1 MEIDWGKKVSTRDHY
16 VLFKPTDYNEELTN
30 YKTDD
35 TCGDLAVCE
44 DCQNGYSRKLST
56 IKKRLDLL
64 GYDINSIEQMFN
76 EQIQFYQRHDYKI
89 SMSFTD
95 FCSVLL
101 ELNIFEIDTVSIEN
115 ENVDYDPGEF
125 VRRCIMEEPHIKSAF
140 IKYFFNGKKE
150 QYHDFKWEISDFL
163 EGLDPYLILRIL
175 AENPKNLEYDVNWFY
190 SDYLASEGLCV
201 SQNNYQSNSGEI
213 TSFLP
218 INKKILIVTEGSSDS
233 GILRKTINSLY
244 PEISD
249 FFNFIDMKHNYPFT
263 GVGELCNFCKG
274 LCKINIQNNIIVIFD
289 NDTAGVEKYN
299 FCTQSL
305 QKPNSL
311 VIIKLPD
318 YSDFLHMK
326 TCGLQG
332 ETIEDINGR
341 AVAIECFLDF
351 DSVQIKTQIRWTSLN
366 NKINQYQGELEN
378 KDFYTRKF
386 HKSRLTDG
394 SYDITKLRFLIDYI
408 VKSWVDRNIAK

>member
-95 FCSVLL
+95 FCNVIL
-101 ELNIFEIDTVSIEN
+101 ELDISEIDTVSIEN
-115 ENVDYDPGEF
+115 EYVDYDPGEF

-140 IKYFFNGKKE
+140 IKYFFNGKEE
-150 QYHDFKWEISDFL
+150 QYHDFKWDISDFL
-163 EGLDPYLILRIL
+163 ESLDPYLILRIL
-175 AENPKNLEYDVNWFY
+175 AENPNNLEFDVNWFY
-190 SDYLASEGLCV
+190 SDYLASEGLCE
-201 SQNNYQSNSGEI
+201 SQNNYQSNNSEI

-218 INKKILIVTEGSSDS
+218 IDKKILIVTEGSTDSD
-233 GILRKTINSLY
+233 ILRKTINVLY
-244 PEISD
+244 PEVSD
-249 FFNFIDMKHNYPFT
+249 FFNFIDMKQNYPFT
-263 GVGELCNFCKG
+263 GVGELCKFCKG
-274 LCKINIQNNIIVIFD
+274 LCKINILNNVIVIFD

-299 FCTQSL
+299 YCTQLL
-305 QKPNSL
+305 QKPKSL
-311 VIIKLPD
+311 VIITLPD
-318 YSDFLHMK
+318 YPEFSRML
-326 TCGLQG
+326 TYGPQG
-332 ETIEDINGR
+332 QTIEDINGR

-351 DSVQIKTQIRWTSLN
+351 DSVQKRTHIRWTSYN
-366 NKINQYQGELEN
+366 RDINQYQGELED
-378 KDFYTRKF
+378 KDRYTKRF
-386 HKSRLTDG
+386 HESCLTNG
-394 SYDITKLRFLIDYI
+394 SYNITKLEFLIDYI
-408 VKSWVDRNIAK
+408 VKSWVDRNIVK